1 MKTLIGLAAL
11 FLSLNLLAEVPGLR
25 SGTEFTSVSIRGS
38 VSVQCMTPQ
47 GNSSAVF
54 SCGDNIL
61 YPGDF
66 DFFYHPD
73 KVAGDKV
80 TLRSEQANGRVRTAS
95 KNYDA
100 QTGLSKTRFNLW
112 ISTLFQR
119 PLLNFGV
126 NKIDFEVTERGV
138 ITDIGA
144 FEVVVNRSAEVQTC
158 QRRHYFSSNL
168 DDCRNGANIC
178 SRYFRELNYC
188 Q

>member
-1 MKTLIGLAAL
+1 MKSLFGLAAL
-11 FLSLNLLAEVPGLR
+11 FLTLNLWANVPGLR
-25 SGTEFTSVSIRGS
+25 SGAEFNSVSIRGS
-38 VSVQCMTPQ
+38 VSVQCSSSQ

-66 DFFYHPD
+66 DFFYHPG

-80 TLRSEQANGRVRTAS
+80 TLRSEQANGRVRSSS
-95 KNYDA
+95 KKYDPS
-100 QTGLSKTRFNLW
+100 TGLSTRRFNLW

-119 PLLNFGV
+119 PLLDVGV
-126 NKIDFEVTERGV
+126 NRIDFEVTERGV
-138 ITDIGA
+138 ITDIGT
-144 FEVVVNRSAEVQTC
+144 FEVVVNQAPEVKVC